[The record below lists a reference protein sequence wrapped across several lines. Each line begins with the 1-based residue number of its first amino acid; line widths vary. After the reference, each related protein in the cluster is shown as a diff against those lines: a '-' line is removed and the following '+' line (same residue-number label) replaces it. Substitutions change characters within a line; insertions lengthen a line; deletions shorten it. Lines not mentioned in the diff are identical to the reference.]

1 MIVFDLKCAGGH
13 TFEGWF
19 EDGASYEDQM
29 GKGAIS
35 CPVCNDKHIVKIP
48 SVFAIKGA
56 AATKRPPMDEQLAL
70 MQLSR
75 EISDY
80 VEKSFD
86 NVGCDFA
93 KEALKIHYGASEPRN
108 IRGVST
114 QKEEKLLSEEGIRFF
129 KIPLMAKSDPEADSE
144 TES

>member
-1 MIVFDLKCAGGH
+1 MIIFDLKCSRGH

-19 EDGASYEDQM
+19 EDGDSYEDQR
-29 GKGAIS
+29 GKSAIS
-35 CPVCNDKHIVKIP
+35 CPVCNDKNIVKIP

-56 AATKRPPMDEQLAL
+56 AASRRPAMNEELAL
-70 MQLSR
+70 NHLAH

-80 VEKSFD
+80 VEKSFE

-114 QKEEKLLSEEGIRFF
+114 KEEEKLLTDEGVQFF
-129 KIPLMAKSDPEADSE
+129 KIPVTPKSDPETNSGPV
-144 TES
+144 S